1 MAIEWRQT
9 PAYWY
14 GKGAVPADLISMC
27 SYIYLNWDP
36 ITMGPFFQPV
46 PSGNGWYVY
55 AVGGNNV
62 NKITSTVMEAAP
74 QSFIGLPENAALP
87 YSLAIMSIYFP
98 NADRRWSMKM
108 TISSSG
114 SNYSINLD
122 GGWYKGDGTRVYD
135 VVDSPGS
142 FGTTSSW
149 IKNSFGLPMPPGQFI
164 VGMIHTD
171 INGEHEL
178 RGFTYGGQY
187 DYIGD
192 GRTYYQMNARMVDI
206 LEWAAYLQEQNPTM
220 DFGVWET
227 EDISPEVGPA
237 SGQGGYTP
245 GTHDPWSSDIVGLP
259 PKPSLSAIDI
269 GFVNMYKAEV
279 GELTNLGEE
288 IFPDFDWTA
297 PTGIDL
303 LDAVLNIAMCI
314 PNVVSMYSNA
324 KLIDYVQDCHIIPVS
339 PTVGATKEHI
349 KLGFREMSAS
359 CYKVTDE
366 YVDFSCGTIN
376 VTECWTS
383 FADYQPYTR
392 AKLFLPFVG
401 YVPVEPEYW
410 QSGSLAVDYRFNAR
424 DGSFM
429 AFVRAFPDRNKGSRL
444 QGQVIGSYS
453 GNACIHVPLT
463 GLNYSSMVS
472 GIVGG
477 AAALMAG
484 VSGTGGLMATASAA
498 LNTASASPQVQ
509 SSNSYSGASAFLGI
523 RRPFLLIERTLP
535 HYAKNYQ
542 HDKGL
547 PSYITTQL
555 KNASGYVEVK
565 DVDLDLSGFRA
576 SREEKDEIRKLL
588 SEGIYV

>member
-1 MAIEWRQT
+1 MAIEWTQE
-9 PAYWY
+9 PAYGFGGY
-14 GKGAVPADLISMC
+14 AKPVSLAELCIDM
-27 SYIYLNWDP
+27 YEDWDGS
-36 ITMGPFFQPV
+36 TMGPFYQPG

-55 AVGGNNV
+55 AVGGNNI
-62 NKITSTVMEAAP
+62 NKIASLVEETAP
-74 QSFIGLPENAALP
+74 TAFIGLEDGDTLP
-87 YSLAIMSIYFP
+87 KTRTLMTILFP
-98 NADRRWSMKM
+98 NAHRRWGMTM
-108 TISSSG
+108 TITASG
-114 SNYSINLD
+114 TNYAITLQGKWFDENNVE
-122 GGWYKGDGTRVYD
+122 KND
-135 VVDSPGS
+135 VVDLSGQWTGMATWFVS
-142 FGTTSSW
+142 TL
-149 IKNSFGLPMPPGQFI
+149 GLPKPPGEF
-164 VGMIHTD
+164 VVNHIHVD
-171 INGEHEL
+171 GGVQKEVV
-178 RGFTYGGQY
+178 GFTYGGSY
-187 DYIGD
+187 DIGD
-192 GRTYYQMNARMVDI
+192 GRPYYQINARMVNI
-206 LEWAAYLQEQNPTM
+206 IEWAAYLQAQNPTM

-237 SGQGGYTP
+237 SGQAGYTP

-288 IFPDFDWTA
+288 IFPDFNWTA

-314 PNVVSMYSNA
+314 PNVVAMYSNA

-339 PTVGATKEHI
+339 PTVSVNKEHI

-429 AFVRAFPDRNKGSRL
+429 AFVRAFPDRSKGSRL

-565 DVDLDLSGFRA
+565 DVDLNLSGFRA
-576 SREEKDEIRKLL
+576 SKEEKDAIRKLL
-588 SEGIYV
+588 ASGIYV